1 MSRPKDAFTP
11 GGERIRHIGVVVQG
25 IRILPGD
32 EVLVM
37 VGDRAHKHVYAGRTT
52 DYGDPITDFYW
63 MLAPLTTAEG
73 KGPGPYRLE
82 DLRHPDI
89 LTAFAEELD

>member
-1 MSRPKDAFTP
+1 M
-11 GGERIRHIGVVVQG
+11 GERIKFIGVSVQG

-37 VGDRAHKHVYAGRTT
+37 VGDRAYKHVYAGRTS
-52 DYGDPITDFYW
+52 DLEADPITDSYW
-63 MLAPLTTAEG
+63 MDAPLTTAEG
-73 KGPGPYRLE
+73 RGPGPYRLE

-89 LTAFAEELD
+89 LTAIAEKIRDDGEE